1 MNENNN
7 EREQSFIKRNAGALV
22 AIIFGLLTI
31 IGAIFI
37 MYVNTYAKADEVAI
51 HAINHSEIV
60 EVTIDDA
67 LIIFEPPTTGVKTGI
82 IFYPGGKVEAHAYAP
97 LLQNLA
103 SEGYLTV
110 IYQMPYNLAILK
122 PGAADT
128 VMKHFPEIQNWY
140 IGGHS
145 LGGVAASSYASKN
158 ADKLAGYFALASYPS
173 SDLSEQPLNM
183 LSIYG
188 TNDEV
193 LNYKNYEKYKVNAPE
208 NAKYVEIEG
217 GNHAFF
223 GNYGAQKGDGQ
234 ATISR
239 EEQQAQTIM
248 YLLEFLR

>member
-1 MNENNN
+1 MNKNKGAI
-7 EREQSFIKRNAGALV
+7 FALV
-22 AIIFGLLTI
+22 FGLLTLI
-31 IGAIFI
+31 AGSFLIYA
-37 MYVNTYAKADEVAI
+37 NTYAKADEIAI
-51 HAINHSEIV
+51 QAINHNEIV
-60 EVTIDDA
+60 EVTIDGD
-67 LIIFEPPTTGVKTGI
+67 LIIFQPPAIETNTGV

-97 LLQNLA
+97 LMQNLA

-122 PGAADT
+122 SGAADT
-128 VMKHFPEIQNWY
+128 VMEHFPEIQNWY

-173 SDLSEQPLNM
+173 SDLSNQPLNM

-188 TNDEV
+188 TNDEI
-193 LNYKNYEKYKVNAPE
+193 LNYDNYEKYKVNAPE